1 MEIKLKNYLINTLN
15 NGNKIYFVPMEER
28 VYKEFIRD
36 ITSLSDQHSVNKFID
51 KYGFKHSQVIL
62 DGETYING
70 SDNKLLEQIAPVF
83 ERILPYPKTVHNPIN
98 NHIEKSYKCFCCDTL
113 NIEDVVEHKTF
124 LSSWNCLMISLGEPQ
139 YGIVVEFKKE
149 K

>member
-70 SDNKLLEQIAPVF
+70 SDNKLLEQISPVF